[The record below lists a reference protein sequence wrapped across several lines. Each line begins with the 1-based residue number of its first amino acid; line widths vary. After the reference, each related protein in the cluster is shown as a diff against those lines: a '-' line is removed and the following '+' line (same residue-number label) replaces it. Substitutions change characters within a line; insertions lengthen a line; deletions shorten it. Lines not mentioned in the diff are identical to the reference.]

1 MTEEAQNALLK
12 TLEETP
18 ADSLLILIS
27 RSTSGLLDTIIS
39 RCNILKFRKKS
50 HLEDTLTRSG
60 IIDKFLSYREKQIE
74 NLLENKNREEVQF
87 IVKTL
92 LGVYRDILFLKL
104 DAEDSILL
112 NPEKKEVFVNLLQ
125 SYTLKQ
131 LHPAIEILA
140 DTAEKIDCNINL
152 KNCVMNILIALKQI
166 KGQEVI

>member
-1 MTEEAQNALLK
+1 
-12 TLEETP
+12 
-18 ADSLLILIS
+18 
-27 RSTSGLLDTIIS
+27 
-39 RCNILKFRKKS
+39 
-50 HLEDTLTRSG
+50 
-60 IIDKFLSYREKQIE
+60 LSYREKQIE

-131 LHPAIEILA
+131 LHQAIEILA